1 MQSSLS
7 PPIVPIQA
15 PEIDGLAQV
24 AEPDS
29 GTAVQIGDGAGH
41 LQNSVVGAGG
51 ETQAVHRVLEHLLA
65 RLVDDAEL
73 AHHATRH
80 LRVAEDIVM
89 VRKTGLLNLTRCH
102 HPLADVGTPLHGPVT
117 RQLGVRDWDDLYM
130 EVDAVH

>member
-51 ETQAVHRVLEHLLA
+51 ETQAVHIVRGQEEKDALHTFGCLEMIVLWTETDYSA
-65 RLVDDAEL
+65 CE
-73 AHHATRH
+73 
-80 LRVAEDIVM
+80 
-89 VRKTGLLNLTRCH
+89 K
-102 HPLADVGTPLHGPVT
+102 
-117 RQLGVRDWDDLYM
+117 Q
-130 EVDAVH
+130 